1 MAKDEIITNE
11 ANTNPNEIKLST
23 GKVVLIKN
31 KTGATHMVESRLLAI
46 VTPRGSSKDDI
57 GMNLG
62 DLTAMADV
70 KAAVSIK
77 SIDGNQI
84 KTPHDLATLYEI
96 MSEFS
101 YEEWDEFKLAIQP
114 NSEEIEKNAKN
125 LQASTGLNNA

>member
-1 MAKDEIITNE
+1 MAKDEIVDDIL
-11 ANTNPNEIKLST
+11 NPNEIKLST
-23 GKVVLIKN
+23 GKKIIIKE

-46 VTPRGSSKDDI
+46 ATPRGSSADEM

-62 DLTAMADV
+62 DLIAMADV

-77 SIDGNQI
+77 SINDNNI

-101 YEEWDEFKLAIQP
+101 YDEWDEFKIAIQP
-114 NSEEIEKNAKN
+114 NAEELKEKAKN
-125 LQASTGLNNA
+125 LQTSTGLDNV